1 MNKPTMNKIE
11 EKIQQLETQIVE
23 QKVSREKTLLITE
36 MKKIGIEKL
45 PYSYSALKQFI
56 DSETMDIHYNKHYKG
71 YVDKLNDA
79 LSKKKY
85 GDVELEQIIKT
96 ISRFDK
102 IIRNN
107 AGGAFNHALF
117 WKMLS
122 PEPTKLKGDLQKKI
136 IKEFGS
142 FPKFKKEFETVA
154 KDRFG
159 SGWVWLVLTS
169 RNTLKIM
176 STPNQDNP
184 LMNIIDGGGFPILGL
199 DVWEHAYYLKYQN
212 KRDEYI
218 SNFWQVVNW
227 NFVTKLYEMKSKSK
241 LSESSELKKIMKD
254 YLPGQFCDSS
264 EISDYKEL
272 INNRE
277 IKVLYQNGITEA
289 LREVFEEF
297 WVESKGN
304 EMSGFYG
311 VESEGARSVLNNLN
325 TNFNAFCLLTKAVNR
340 QIELINKPDKVFNFS
355 KEENRNI
362 KEVQRLINALKYFK
376 NEIFSIDNQDF
387 INIIRVLLSLWDR
400 GQKSEDEASKIIKNY
415 FGDRVFVSKTGG
427 AGKKVDA
434 FGGVDLI
441 LRLGENKYFTQVKAF
456 SNIKKED
463 GKITVFDTGDVKLY
477 KVDWMIFINYKTKKV
492 LIFKNNPIE
501 YSGQYVFD
509 ESSLLYEIN

>member
-1 MNKPTMNKIE
+1 MNKPTMNKLE

-85 GDVELEQIIKT
+85 GDIELEQIIKT
-96 ISRFDK
+96 IGRFDK
-102 IIRNN
+102 TIRNN

-159 SGWVWLVLTS
+159 SGWVWLVLTG

-218 SNFWQVVNW
+218 SNFWKVVNW
-227 NFVTKLYEMKSKSK
+227 DFVSKLYEMK
-241 LSESSELKKIMKD
+241 
-254 YLPGQFCDSS
+254 
-264 EISDYKEL
+264 
-272 INNRE
+272 
-277 IKVLYQNGITEA
+277 T
-289 LREVFEEF
+289 
-297 WVESKGN
+297 
-304 EMSGFYG
+304 
-311 VESEGARSVLNNLN
+311 
-325 TNFNAFCLLTKAVNR
+325 
-340 QIELINKPDKVFNFS
+340 
-355 KEENRNI
+355 
-362 KEVQRLINALKYFK
+362 
-376 NEIFSIDNQDF
+376 
-387 INIIRVLLSLWDR
+387 
-400 GQKSEDEASKIIKNY
+400 
-415 FGDRVFVSKTGG
+415 
-427 AGKKVDA
+427 
-434 FGGVDLI
+434 
-441 LRLGENKYFTQVKAF
+441 
-456 SNIKKED
+456 
-463 GKITVFDTGDVKLY
+463 
-477 KVDWMIFINYKTKKV
+477 
-492 LIFKNNPIE
+492 
-501 YSGQYVFD
+501 
-509 ESSLLYEIN
+509 